1 MRAVLLD
8 THAFLW
14 WLANDPALGLSARE
28 IVAEPRNRI
37 LVSAA
42 TAWEIAIKRQLGKLV
57 APADIEAAVE
67 EKGFTKLPVSF
78 FHGQQAGVLPPHHR
92 DPFDR
97 MLIAQAQAEGLELM
111 TADPVFQAYAVRLI
125 SPRA

>member
-8 THAFLW
+8 THALLW
-14 WLANDPALGLSARE
+14 WFANDAALGRSARD
-28 IVAEPRNRI
+28 IIAEPQNQVF
-37 LVSAA
+37 VSAA
-42 TAWEIAIKRQLGKLV
+42 TAWEIEIKRQLGKLT
-57 APADIEAAVE
+57 APADIEALVE
-67 EKGFTKLPVSF
+67 EKGFARLPMSF
-78 FHGQQAGVLPPHHR
+78 FHGRQAGGLPLHHR

-125 SPRA
+125 EAGV

>member
-14 WLANDPALGLSARE
+14 WLADDPALGRLARE
-28 IVAEPRNRI
+28 VIAEPLNRI
-37 LVSAA
+37 FVSAA
-42 TAWEIAIKRQLGKLV
+42 TALEIEIKRQLGKLT
-57 APADIEAAVE
+57 APADIEAVVE
-67 EKGFTKLPVSF
+67 EKGFSKLLISF
-78 FHGQQAGVLPPHHR
+78 FHGRQAGALPSHHR

-111 TADPVFQAYAVRLI
+111 TADPIFRAYAVRLI
-125 SPRA
+125 EAGS